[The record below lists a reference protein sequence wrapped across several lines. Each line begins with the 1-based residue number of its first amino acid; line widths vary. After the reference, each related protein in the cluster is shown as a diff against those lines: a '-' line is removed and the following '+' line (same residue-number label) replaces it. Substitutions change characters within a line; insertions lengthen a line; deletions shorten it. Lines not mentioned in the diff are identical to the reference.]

1 MLNILI
7 ADDSRSMRELLGHY
21 LKDHGQVDSAV
32 NGAEAVEL
40 FKRSME
46 AGPRYDLVLLDV
58 MMPEMDGLEA
68 ARHITAMQ
76 AHLDGY
82 ERARLMVLSC
92 LDDMEHI
99 TKAHYE
105 VGVDIYLTKPF
116 DLSNLLE
123 AMANLGLI
131 EQPELGEP
139 NFGEAD

>member
-7 ADDSRSMRELLGHY
+7 ADDSRSMRELLVHY
-21 LKDHGQVDSAV
+21 LKPQGHVDIAV
-32 NGAEAVEL
+32 NGVEAVDL
-40 FKRSME
+40 FKRSVE
-46 AGPRYDLVLLDV
+46 TGPRYDLVLLDV

-68 ARHITAMQ
+68 ARHINDMQ
-76 AHLDGY
+76 ADLD
-82 ERARLMVLSC
+82 ERSRIMVLSC

-105 VGVDIYLTKPF
+105 VGVEVYLTKPF

-131 EQPELGEP
+131 EQPDLGDDIS
-139 NFGEAD
+139 GEDD